1 MSLSPILSYSSDH
14 HLIAPN
20 TTFTMDSPRSDMIT
34 SNGKAASSNQN
45 PGAIGFRPTN
55 GGIVKVQPPR
65 KEDLQPSYAQVLE
78 GNETHA
84 ETHGWYGSMSTIALH
99 PFCD

>member
-1 MSLSPILSYSSDH
+1 
-14 HLIAPN
+14 
-20 TTFTMDSPRSDMIT
+20 MDSPRSDMIT
-34 SNGKAASSNQN
+34 SNGKAGSSNQN

-84 ETHGWYGSMSTIALH
+84 ETHGWYGSMSKIILH
-99 PFCD
+99 CITNQC

>member
-1 MSLSPILSYSSDH
+1 
-14 HLIAPN
+14 
-20 TTFTMDSPRSDMIT
+20 MIT
-34 SNGKAASSNQN
+34 SNGKAGSSNQN
-45 PGAIGFRPTN
+45 PGAIGFRPTH

-84 ETHGWYGSMSTIALH
+84 ETHGWYGSMSTITPYSTATQY
-99 PFCD
+99 